1 MSESPLEQARA
12 RLAALREEARSGA
25 LIPAHLP
32 EQIDAV
38 LTLLAAA
45 EVPAGP
51 DTAAEAARQER
62 ARTAALIST
71 AVHEMRIPLTS
82 IRGYIDMLARG
93 MLGALPDQ
101 QQQFAETIRVNAL
114 RLERLIA
121 DINDYIKLRGGQL
134 YLNRQPETIGN
145 VLLGVQRRVAE
156 LAAARNATLIFDAP
170 EGLPLLNVDSPRL
183 AQALA
188 YLVENAVN
196 YSPQGSAV
204 TVTVRDDSSGVTFA
218 VSDRGI
224 GMSAAELARLGEPFW
239 RAESETVREIKGHGL
254 GFAVAR
260 EIIEAH
266 GGMLAVESAS
276 GQGTTIRFT
285 LPALT

>member
-1 MSESPLEQARA
+1 MSESPLEQARV

-38 LTLLAAA
+38 LTLL
-45 EVPAGP
+45 
-51 DTAAEAARQER
+51 TAAETPAGSEAATEAAQQER
-62 ARTAALIST
+62 ARTAELIST

-82 IRGYIDMLARG
+82 IRGYIDMLAKG

-121 DINDYIKLRGGQL
+121 DVNDYIKLRGGRL
-134 YLNRQPETIGN
+134 HLNRQPETVNN
-145 VLLGVQRRVAE
+145 VLLGVQRRIAD
-156 LAAARNATLIFDAP
+156 LAAARNTALIFDAP

-196 YSPQGSAV
+196 YSPQGS
-204 TVTVRDDSSGVTFA
+204 TVTVAVRGDSGGVTFT

-239 RAESETVREIKGHGL
+239 RAESEAVREIKGHGL

-260 EIIEAH
+260 GIIEAH
-266 GGMLAVESAS
+266 GGTLAVESAP

-285 LPALT
+285 LSALT

>member
-1 MSESPLEQARA
+1 MSESPLEQARV

-45 EVPAGP
+45 ETPAGS
-51 DTAAEAARQER
+51 EAATEAAQQER
-62 ARTAALIST
+62 ARTAELIST

-82 IRGYIDMLARG
+82 IRGYIDMLAKG

-121 DINDYIKLRGGQL
+121 DVNDYIKLRGGRL
-134 YLNRQPETIGN
+134 HLNRQPETVNN
-145 VLLGVQRRVAE
+145 VLLGVQRRIAD
-156 LAAARNATLIFDAP
+156 LAAARNTALIFDAP

-196 YSPQGSAV
+196 YSPQGS
-204 TVTVRDDSSGVTFA
+204 TVTVAVRGDSGGVTFT

-239 RAESETVREIKGHGL
+239 RAESEAVREIKGHGL

-260 EIIEAH
+260 GIIEAH
-266 GGMLAVESAS
+266 GGTLAVESAP

-285 LPALT
+285 LSALT

>member
-1 MSESPLEQARA
+1 MSESPLEQARVQ
-12 RLAALREEARSGA
+12 LAALREEARSGA

-38 LTLLAAA
+38 LALLAAA
-45 EVPAGP
+45 ETPAGP
-51 DTAAEAARQER
+51 EAAAEAARQER
-62 ARTAALIST
+62 ARTAELIST

-82 IRGYIDMLARG
+82 IRGYIDMLAKG

-121 DINDYIKLRGGQL
+121 DINDYIKLRGGRL
-134 YLNRQPETIGN
+134 HLNRQPETVGN
-145 VLLGVQRRVAE
+145 VMLGVQRRVAD
-156 LAAARNATLIFDAP
+156 LAAERNVTFTCDAP
-170 EGLPLLNVDSPRL
+170 EGLPLLNIDSPRL
-183 AQALA
+183 AQALV

-196 YSPQGSAV
+196 YSPNGSTV
-204 TVTVRDDSSGVTFA
+204 TVTVRGDSGGVTFA

-224 GMSAAELARLGEPFW
+224 GMSAAELAHLGEPFW
-239 RAESETVREIKGHGL
+239 RAEAEAVREIKGHGL

-260 EIIEAH
+260 GIIEAH
-266 GGMLAVESAS
+266 GGTLAVESTP

-285 LPALT
+285 LSALT

>member
-1 MSESPLEQARA
+1 MSESPLEQARL

-38 LTLLAAA
+38 LTLLTAA
-45 EVPAGP
+45 ETPGGP
-51 DTAAEAARQER
+51 DAAAEAARQER
-62 ARTAALIST
+62 ARTAELIST

-82 IRGYIDMLARG
+82 IRGYIDMLAKG

-121 DINDYIKLRGGQL
+121 DVNDYIKLRGGRL
-134 YLNRQPETIGN
+134 HLNRQPETVNN
-145 VLLGVQRRVAE
+145 VLLGVQRRIAD
-156 LAAARNATLIFDAP
+156 LAATRNAALIFDAP

-196 YSPQGSAV
+196 YSPQGS
-204 TVTVRDDSSGVTFA
+204 TVTVAVRGDSGGVTFA

-239 RAESETVREIKGHGL
+239 RAESEAVREIKGHGL
-254 GFAVAR
+254 GFAVASG
-260 EIIEAH
+260 IIEAH
-266 GGMLAVESAS
+266 GGTLAVESAP